1 MLKILQARLEQYMA
15 RELPDV
21 PAGFRSGRGTRDHI
35 ANIRWIMGKAREF
48 QKYIYLCFIDYTKAF
63 DCVDHNKLWT
73 VLNDMG
79 VLKHLIC
86 LLKNLYTDQEATVR
100 TEYGL
105 TEWFKN
111 EKGVRQGCI
120 LSPCLFNLYA
130 EYIMRSAELDETEVG
145 IKISGRNINNLRYAD
160 DTTLMAENEDHLK
173 TLLMKVKEESAKA
186 DLLLNIKNTKV
197 MSTVGIVSQQPVL
210 FDMSIRENI
219 AYDDNSRN
227 DISLNKIMRRKEVK
241 ILQYAY
247 VFLSDHPTTS
257 ALDSENEKIAQ
268 EALDRAQQNRTS
280 ITIAHR
286 LSTIEN
292 ADIICIVHNGSIVKS
307 GSDEEFLAM
316 GGRYY
321 RLATKGMR

>member
-1 MLKILQARLEQYMA
+1 
-15 RELPDV
+15 
-21 PAGFRSGRGTRDHI
+21 
-35 ANIRWIMGKAREF
+35 
-48 QKYIYLCFIDYTKAF
+48 
-63 DCVDHNKLWT
+63 
-73 VLNDMG
+73 
-79 VLKHLIC
+79 
-86 LLKNLYTDQEATVR
+86 
-100 TEYGL
+100 
-105 TEWFKN
+105 
-111 EKGVRQGCI
+111 
-120 LSPCLFNLYA
+120 
-130 EYIMRSAELDETEVG
+130 
-145 IKISGRNINNLRYAD
+145 
-160 DTTLMAENEDHLK
+160 
-173 TLLMKVKEESAKA
+173 
-186 DLLLNIKNTKV
+186 
-197 MSTVGIVSQQPVL
+197 
-210 FDMSIRENI
+210 MSIRENI
-219 AYDDNSRN
+219 AYDDNNRN